1 MKFTKKELL
10 DMLAQNHTD
19 TQRKIQELEEEIN
32 FVKREEKRIDSML
45 KSGFYSLKQQN
56 EKGSKIK

>member
-56 EKGSKIK
+56 EKGQK

>member
-1 MKFTKKELL
+1 MKFKKKELL

-56 EKGSKIK
+56 EKGQN